1 MTTAARTRGRTVGR
15 TLGALALL
23 QATLPVDSVVT
34 AAALLRR
41 RRAEPAPAAQRRT
54 VLVSGGKMSKSLVLA
69 RAFHAAGHRVVLV
82 ESGRYR
88 LTAHRFSRAVDAF
101 RVVPHETDPAYA
113 AALVEVARSEGADV
127 YVPVCSPASSIAD
140 ADVRAD
146 LEAVGCEVVHLGP
159 ADLRM
164 VDDKASFAEAAVA
177 AGLAVPDS
185 YRITDPQQVLDLD
198 LAGRPRPY
206 ILKSIPYDPVRRL
219 DLTLLPRPTRAE
231 TEAFV
236 RSLPISPEQPWILQ
250 EFVEGTEY
258 CTHGTVRDGRLQMH
272 VCCRSSAWQ
281 LTYDHVDHPG
291 IRAWVETFVA
301 AQGEGFTGQ
310 VSLDF
315 IEDADG
321 VVRAIECNPRTHSAI
336 TLLDGH
342 PGLAAAYL
350 EDAPAGAPALE
361 PVGARPTYWT
371 YHELYL
377 GLRHPRSL
385 PGRLRTLRGGRDAV
399 FDAADPVPFWW
410 LHHVHVPALLLGNL
424 VRLRPWLKIDL
435 NIGKLVEPAGD

>member
-1 MTTAARTRGRTVGR
+1 
-15 TLGALALL
+15 
-23 QATLPVDSVVT
+23 
-34 AAALLRR
+34 
-41 RRAEPAPAAQRRT
+41 
-54 VLVSGGKMSKSLVLA
+54 MSKSLVLA

-82 ESGRYR
+82 ESARYR

-101 RVVPHETDPAYA
+101 RVVPHETDPAYP

-127 YVPVCSPASSIAD
+127 YVPVCSPASSLAD
-140 ADVRAD
+140 ADVKQA
-146 LEAVGCEVVHLGP
+146 LEALGCEVVHLGP
-159 ADLRM
+159 EDLRM

-185 YRITDPQQVLDLD
+185 HRITDPQQVLDLD

-258 CTHGTVRDGRLQMH
+258 CTHGTVRDGRLRVH

-291 IRAWVETFVA
+291 IRAWVETFVG
-301 AQGEGFTGQ
+301 AQGAGFTGQ

-336 TLLDGH
+336 SLLDGH

-350 EDAPAGAPALE
+350 DDAPAGGPVLE
-361 PVGARPTYWT
+361 PVDARPTYWT

-377 GLRHPRSL
+377 GLRHPRTL

-399 FDAADPVPFWW
+399 FATTDPVPFWW

-435 NIGKLVEPAGD
+435 NIGKLVEAAGD